1 MATSLVAKAR
11 MTALKSQEDFAPLLG
26 VSVPTLCKYEK
37 DPDKWM
43 TAERLRV
50 YYDNVGAD
58 GKRLL
63 KRYAASFFAA

>member
-1 MATSLVAKAR
+1 MASLVAKAR

-26 VSVPTLCKYEK
+26 VSVPTLCKYEQ

-63 KRYAASFFAA
+63 ERYTSSFFAA

>member
-1 MATSLVAKAR
+1 MASLVAMAR

-26 VSVPTLCKYEK
+26 VSVPTLCKYEQ

-63 KRYAASFFAA
+63 ERYTSSFFAA